1 MTGRILQESD
11 GFIWPTPGYT
21 YITSNFGYRKAPT
34 GGASTY
40 HGGIDI
46 GAKEGS
52 RILAIASGIVIKAS
66 WGGANGY
73 CVMINHQNGF
83 ISTYAHVNPN
93 FVVSVGDKVYQ
104 GQYIANVGPKYVK
117 ETSYTTYKDSSGKA
131 TNGATT
137 GPHLHLAISKDG
149 KKVNPLLYIPQ

>member
-1 MTGRILQESD
+1 MDIVKLLL
-11 GFIWPTPGYT
+11 
-21 YITSNFGYRKAPT
+21 

-52 RILAIASGIVIKAS
+52 RIYAIAAGKVIKAS

-73 CVMINHQNGF
+73 CVIINHQNGY
-83 ISTYAHVNPN
+83 ISTYAHVSPN
-93 FVVSVGDKVYQ
+93 FVVKVGDDIRQ
-104 GQYIANVGPKYVK
+104 GQYIANVGPKYV
-117 ETSYTTYKDSSGKA
+117 ETKSYTTYKDSAGKT

-137 GPHLHLAISKDG
+137 GPHLHFAISKNG
-149 KKVNPLLYIPQ
+149 KKIDPQTLYN

>member
-1 MTGRILQESD
+1 MDTEKHLH
-11 GFIWPTPGYT
+11 
-21 YITSNFGYRKAPT
+21 

-52 RILAIASGIVIKAS
+52 NIYAIASGIVTKAS

-73 CVMINHQNGF
+73 CVIIDHQNGF
-83 ISTYAHVNPN
+83 TSTYAHVSPN
-93 FVVSVGDKVYQ
+93 FIVNVGNKVYQ
-104 GQYIANVGPKYVK
+104 GQHIANVGPKYVDNK
-117 ETSYTTYKDSSGKA
+117 TYTTYKDSTGRP

-137 GPHLHLAISKDG
+137 GPHLHFAITKDG
-149 KKVNPLLYIPQ
+149 KKVNPQNYYN

>member
-1 MTGRILQESD
+1 MALFGLHQDILTLLQNLVIEK
-11 GFIWPTPGYT
+11 
-21 YITSNFGYRKAPT
+21 RLL

-52 RILAIASGIVIKAS
+52 NIYAIASGIVIKAS

-73 CVMINHQNGF
+73 CVMINHQNGY

-93 FVVSVGDKVYQ
+93 IIVSVGERVYQ
-104 GQYIANVGPKYVK
+104 GQHIANVGPKYVEEK
-117 ETSYTTYKDSSGKA
+117 SFTTIKDSTGRP

-137 GPHLHLAISKDG
+137 GPHLHFAISKDG
-149 KKVNPLLYIPQ
+149 KKVNPQSFFN